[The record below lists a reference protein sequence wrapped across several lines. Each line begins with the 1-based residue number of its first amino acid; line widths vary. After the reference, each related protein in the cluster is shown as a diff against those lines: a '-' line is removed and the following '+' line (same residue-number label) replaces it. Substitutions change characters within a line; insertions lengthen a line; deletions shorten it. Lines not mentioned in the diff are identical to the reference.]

1 MLGKRTR
8 EVLLLLLVSTA
19 LCLVAGE
26 LLLRAYLA
34 RHTFYDVE
42 MSRYARLL
50 KVDAENPK
58 IGHVHRPSREER
70 LMDVDVRINSDGFR
84 DDEYPLEKRDR
95 WRIVFL
101 GDSLTF
107 GWGVEKD
114 ETFEALLERALQAK
128 RPTEII
134 NFGAGNYN
142 TEQEV
147 NLFLEKGL
155 RYRPDQVVLFYFVN
169 DAEPTP
175 RASRLEWL
183 GNFRLAT
190 FYWSRVK
197 SLWTRFDPATGF
209 EAYYRSLYREDAPG
223 WQRAKIALLEL
234 RDACREHGIAL
245 QVVLLPEL
253 HAPVGQIFEPEY
265 ARVTDFLRGN
275 GIPSLDLSP
284 RFAGE
289 SDPLSLWVAPD
300 DAHPNARAH
309 RAISEYSYDFIAEAS
324 PS

>member
-1 MLGKRTR
+1 MPGKRTR
-8 EVLLLLLVSTA
+8 EILLLVLVSTA
-19 LCLVAGE
+19 MCLVAGE
-26 LLLRAYLA
+26 LVLRAYLS

-50 KVDAENPK
+50 KVDSENPK
-58 IGHVHRPSREER
+58 IGYVHRPNREEH
-70 LMDVDVRINSDGFR
+70 LMNVDVRINSDGFR
-84 DDEYPLEKRDR
+84 DDEYPLEKGAR
-95 WRIVFL
+95 WRIIFL

-114 ETFEALLERALQAK
+114 QTFEALLERALQAK

-155 RYRPDQVVLFYFVN
+155 RYRPDQVVLFYFIN

-183 GNFRLAT
+183 GNFRIAT

-197 SLWTRFDPATGF
+197 ALWARFDPSTGF
-209 EAYYRSLYREDAPG
+209 EAYYRDLYRDGAPG
-223 WQRAKIALLEL
+223 WQHAQEALLQL
-234 RDACREHGIAL
+234 RDAAREHGIAL

-253 HAPVGQIFEPEY
+253 HAPAERLFAPQY
-265 ARVTDFLRGN
+265 ARVMEFLRAN
-275 GIPSLDLSP
+275 GIPALDLSP

-289 SDPLSLWVAPD
+289 TDPMSLWVAPD

-309 RAISEYSYDFIAEAS
+309 RAIADSSYDFIAEAS

>member
-1 MLGKRTR
+1 M
-8 EVLLLLLVSTA
+8 LLLLFVSTA

-50 KVDAENPK
+50 KVDSANPK

-84 DDEYPLEKRDR
+84 DDEYPLEKSDR

-175 RASRLEWL
+175 RTSRLEWL

-197 SLWTRFDPATGF
+197 SLWTRFDPSTGF
-209 EAYYRSLYREDAPG
+209 EAYYRNLYREDAPG
-223 WQRAKIALLEL
+223 WQGAQAALLEL

-265 ARVTDFLRGN
+265 ARVMDFLRGN
-275 GIPSLDLSP
+275 GIPALDLSP

-289 SDPLSLWVAPD
+289 SDPMSLWVAPD